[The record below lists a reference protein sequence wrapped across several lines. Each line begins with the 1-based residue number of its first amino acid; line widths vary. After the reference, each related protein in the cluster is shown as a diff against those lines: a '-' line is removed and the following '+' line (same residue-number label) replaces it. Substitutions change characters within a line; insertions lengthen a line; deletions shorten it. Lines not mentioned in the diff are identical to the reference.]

1 MTMNE
6 RERQIRMAY
15 AYPHLR
21 KQARWGTGSQYIPD
35 DSVALGFSGPAK
47 DIDAEAVGAALE
59 AAYNDIR
66 LVSHYHFK
74 KVASVLKRTTSDGR
88 PDQSRAAIRLAYQ
101 DVFLNLAD
109 SSMRF
114 FKNLPRG
121 RR

>member
-1 MTMNE
+1 MNE
-6 RERQIRMAY
+6 RERNIRMAY

-35 DSVALGFSGPAK
+35 DSAALGFSGPSK
-47 DIDAEAVGAALE
+47 DSDAEAVGAAIE

-74 KVASVLKRTTSDGR
+74 KVASVLKRTSSDSR
-88 PDQSRAAIRLAYQ
+88 PDQSRAAIGLAYQ
-101 DVFLNLAD
+101 DMYLNLAD

-121 RR
+121 KR